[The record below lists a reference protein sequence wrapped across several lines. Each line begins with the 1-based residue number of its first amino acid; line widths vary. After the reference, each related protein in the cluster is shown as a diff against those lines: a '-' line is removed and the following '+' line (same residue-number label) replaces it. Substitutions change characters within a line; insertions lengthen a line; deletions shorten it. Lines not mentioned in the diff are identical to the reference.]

1 MTGRCKRTT
10 VEITRN
16 ICRTC
21 VRCSLGIHAGSVFS
35 NRVCVNPTDIYEAQI
50 TPELSIKLYL
60 CRGMTNEYELKTSR
74 DCKWG
79 ERRNF
84 RVLDLFG
91 DQRYFGMLWFNID
104 SIMND

>member
-1 MTGRCKRTT
+1 MTGRCKRTAA
-10 VEITRN
+10 EITRN

-60 CRGMTNEYELKTSR
+60 PAEWRTNTNRRLLVTGSG
-74 DCKWG
+74 DSG
-79 ERRNF
+79 ETI
-84 RVLDLFG
+84 DLFSG
-91 DQRYFGMLWFNID
+91 YVSLD
-104 SIMND
+104 